1 MKRFFSIILFGL
13 VAVSMM
19 ATDYSYNDVAITS
32 VTSISTD
39 KKSGATYYYYN
50 MILSLRRQDNTV
62 EDCALYL
69 SRADTNKDRLE
80 GTYTTKYIAND
91 LTLRNANN
99 TTKIGDKPV
108 DTSGSKTSTITIVK
122 MDVGKY
128 CISGGTIYVKDA
140 SNTYTY
146 TLLASPVFD
155 CDQFTCEAWNYSIHD
170 ITGVSLTS
178 KTLTFQCE
186 GDRRGT
192 SDTYSYNVAIVFP
205 SADIEGEYSNINA
218 DPSLRIANDGS
229 SVTWQNGSASTTRNL
244 KDYLYSNLQ
253 IVKDANGTLTIC
265 GGKLQTIG
273 GNSDKTSP
281 RIYHFADSVK
291 IDEGRD
297 NGVLLT
303 SCKNLVNPIANVQL
317 LRSLSKDY
325 YNTFCSPISL
335 TADQI
340 NVAFGEGTDIREL
353 VSTSYDGEQNVIT
366 LNFSTSS
373 LPEIE
378 KGVPYLIKPGNNVV
392 NPVFTNVAIS
402 DIATE
407 AQKVEK
413 EAVSFYGILSPYTL
427 EADDDK
433 FLFLA
438 ANNTLK
444 FGQRGTLKG
453 MRAYF
458 YIKDNVPAQK
468 LSSARA
474 RIQMGQD
481 VTTSVLNTT
490 DCSNAKKVLRN
501 GQIVILRDGKT
512 YSVMGTVCEL

>member
-1 MKRFFSIILFGL
+1 MKRIFSIILFGL

-19 ATDYSYNDVAITS
+19 AANYSYNDVAITS
-32 VTSISTD
+32 VKIDLINTAGSITNF
-39 KKSGATYYYYN
+39 YN
-50 MILSLRRQDNTV
+50 MTLSLKRQDNTV
-62 EDCALYL
+62 ENCALYL
-69 SRADTNKDRLE
+69 SRTDTNKDRLE
-80 GTYTTKYIAND
+80 GTYTTTNTSNY
-91 LTLRNANN
+91 LTLRNAKN

-128 CISGGTIYVKDA
+128 CISGGTIYVNDA

-155 CDQFTCEAWNYSIHD
+155 CDQFTCIAYNYDIHD

-218 DPSLRIANDGS
+218 DPSLRIKNSGS
-229 SVTWQNGSASTTRNL
+229 YVKWLDDSPVTRNL
-244 KDYLYSNLQ
+244 QDYLYSNLQ

-273 GNSDKTSP
+273 GSSDKTSP

-303 SCKNLVNPIANVQL
+303 SCKKLVNPIANVQL

-340 NVAFGEGTDIREL
+340 NVAFGEGTDIRKL
-353 VSTSYDGEQNVIT
+353 VSTSYDKEKNEIT
-366 LNFSTSS
+366 LNFSASS
-373 LPEIE
+373 LTEIE
-378 KGVPYLIKPGNNVV
+378 KGVPYLIKPGNNVK

-402 DIATE
+402 DIAT
-407 AQKVEK
+407 AAKKVETD
-413 EAVSFYGILSPYTL
+413 AVLFQGILSPYTL

-444 FGQRGTLKG
+444 FGQSGTLKG

-458 YIKDNVPAQK
+458 YIKDNVPAQN

-490 DCSNAKKVLRN
+490 DCSNAKKLLRD
-501 GQIVILRDGKT
+501 GQIVILRDGKA
-512 YSVMGTVCEL
+512 YNVMGTVCEL